1 MNPQLFANPVDEMLG
16 SIEPTLA
23 KLESDAAGADLRE
36 LRQSLRRALI
46 NLMTLLERD
55 PGIETATADLYAAA
69 TALTE
74 AGTSRST
81 PAPRTLR
88 LFRDARARF
97 RDRLARARPSAYALR
112 PGWRL
117 EELLLSA

>member
-1 MNPQLFANPVDEMLG
+1 MNSPVCANRVEEVLG
-16 SIEPTLA
+16 FIEPALA
-23 KLESDAAGADLRE
+23 RIESEAADADRRDLHE
-36 LRQSLRRALI
+36 TLRRALI
-46 NLMTLLERD
+46 NLMRLLERD

-69 TALTE
+69 TVLAET
-74 AGTSRST
+74 G
-81 PAPRTLR
+81 PGRTLPAARKMR

-97 RDRLARARPSAYALR
+97 RERIARARPCDFTDR

>member
-1 MNPQLFANPVDEMLG
+1 MTAQLFANPVDEVLD

-23 KLESDAAGADLRE
+23 KIESDAAETDARE
-36 LRQSLRRALI
+36 LHESLRRALI
-46 NLMTLLERD
+46 SLMTLLERD

-69 TALTE
+69 TALSDTSGR
-74 AGTSRST
+74 AG
-81 PAPRTLR
+81 PAPRKLR

-97 RDRLARARPSAYALR
+97 RERLARARPCEYGTR

>member
-1 MNPQLFANPVDEMLG
+1 MNSHLCANRVEEVLG
-16 SIEPTLA
+16 FIEPALTRI
-23 KLESDAAGADLRE
+23 ESEAADADRRDLHE
-36 LRQSLRRALI
+36 TLRRALI
-46 NLMTLLERD
+46 NLMRLLERD

-69 TALTE
+69 TALAET
-74 AGTSRST
+74 GQG
-81 PAPRTLR
+81 RTLPAARKMR

-97 RDRLARARPSAYALR
+97 RERIARARPCEFTDR

>member
-1 MNPQLFANPVDEMLG
+1 MTAQLFANPVDEVLD

-23 KLESDAAGADLRE
+23 KIESDAAESDARE
-36 LRQSLRRALI
+36 LHESLRRALI
-46 NLMTLLERD
+46 SLMTLLERD

-69 TALTE
+69 TALAE
-74 AGTSRST
+74 IST
-81 PAPRTLR
+81 GPSLPEPRMLR
-88 LFRDARARF
+88 MFRDARARF
-97 RDRLARARPSAYALR
+97 RERLTRARLCEYGNR

>member
-1 MNPQLFANPVDEMLG
+1 MTVQLFVNPVDEVLG

-23 KLESDAAGADLRE
+23 KIEFERAESEARE
-36 LRQSLRRALI
+36 LHESLRRALI
-46 NLMTLLERD
+46 SLMTLLERD

-69 TALTE
+69 TALTDPSGR
-74 AGTSRST
+74 AG
-81 PAPRTLR
+81 PAPRKLR

-97 RDRLARARPSAYALR
+97 RDRLARARPSEYGTR